1 MKKYYD
7 SINELVGNTPLL
19 KLNNLKKYFGF
30 KSNIYAKLEYYNIGG
45 SIKTRIAKNMIDCLE
60 AEGKLKEGSTIIE
73 ATSGNTGI
81 GLSLIAASR
90 GYKSI
95 IIMPEGVTLERK
107 KLLKSYGAKVY
118 LTPKELSMQASK
130 DLAIKLNGEIKDS
143 VIINQFENP
152 NNPNMHYKTTGPEI
166 YKALGKKITHFVSA
180 AGTGGTLGGCAKY
193 LKEKNKNIKIIGV
206 EPEGFEAL
214 KDGEWKPHKIEG
226 IGGAIRNKNL
236 VDLSLIDS
244 IYEAKD
250 EDAYFYARL
259 LPQVEGISIGI
270 SAGAAIA
277 AAVDVAKNSDKENNI
292 VVIIPDSGDH
302 YLSGDLFE
310 IDENILITD
319 K

>member
-7 SINELVGNTPLL
+7 NINELVGNTPLL

-30 KSNIYAKLEYYNIGG
+30 KSNIYVKLEYYNIGG
-45 SIKTRIAKNMIDCLE
+45 SIKTRIAKNMIDSYE
-60 AEGKLKEGSTIIE
+60 AEGKLKKGSTIIE

-95 IIMPEGVTLERK
+95 IIMPEGVTIERI
-107 KLLKSYGAKVY
+107 KLMKSYGAEVY
-118 LTPKELSMQASK
+118 LTPKEEVMQGPK
-130 DLAIKLNGEIKDS
+130 NLAIKLNKEIKDS

-152 NNPNMHYKTTGPEI
+152 NNPLMHYKTTGPEI

-206 EPEGFEAL
+206 EPEGTENL
-214 KDGEWKPHKIEG
+214 KEGEWKPHKIEG
-226 IGGAIRNKNL
+226 IGGAIKNKNL
-236 VDLSLIDS
+236 DFSLIDS
-244 IYEAKD
+244 IYECKD
-250 EDAYFYARL
+250 EDAYYYARL
-259 LPQVEGISIGI
+259 LPQIEGISIGI
-270 SAGAAIA
+270 SAGAALS

-310 IDENILITD
+310 VDINLLKRDT